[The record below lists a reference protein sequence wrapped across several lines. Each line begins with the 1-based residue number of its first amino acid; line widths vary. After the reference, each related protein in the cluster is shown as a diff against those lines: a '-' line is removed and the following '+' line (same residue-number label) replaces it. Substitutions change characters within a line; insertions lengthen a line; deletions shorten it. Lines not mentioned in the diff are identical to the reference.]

1 MNFKIKKGLDLP
13 IMGAPK
19 EELDL
24 SKNSKSV
31 AVVGFDYMG
40 MKPTM
45 DVKEGDAIKV
55 GQRLFGCKKNEGLIF
70 TSSAAGKVTQVNRG
84 EKRAFQSIV
93 IELSDN
99 QDHQGFN
106 SYKGKGSEAFSYTS
120 DQMKSLLVESGE
132 WRHLRCRPFEKVA
145 EVGGEAASSIFV
157 TAIDT
162 NPLAPNPVFI
172 ISQFEKEFKE
182 GLLALSNLSKNSK
195 NSKGKIYLCIEK
207 KADVVAQSMSEVE
220 TVTFSGV
227 HPAGNP
233 GTHIHFVDPVHLGK
247 VVWHI
252 GYQEVIAIGHLVL
265 TGELMTDKV
274 ISLAGPI
281 VKNPRY
287 LKVKRGANLSDIVEG
302 EIKEGFN
309 PRVISGSVFNGR
321 KSDQG
326 PFDFLGNYANQI
338 SIIEEDT
345 KREFLG
351 WHSPGFNKFS
361 LKGIYVSALNS
372 SKKFNF
378 TSTTNGSK
386 RAMVPIES
394 FEKVMPLDILPTQL
408 LRALEARDTDTAI
421 ELGAL
426 ELAEEDLA
434 LVTFAAPGKIDFPAV
449 LRENLTMIERE
460 G

>member
-1 MNFKIKKGLDLP
+1 MDFKIKKGLNLP
-13 IMGAPK
+13 IIGAPK

-31 AVVGFDYMG
+31 ALVGFDYIG

-45 DVKEGDAIKV
+45 NVKEGDAVRV
-55 GQRLFGCKKNEGLIF
+55 GQKLFECKKNNGLVF
-70 TSSAAGKVTQVNRG
+70 TSQAAGKVIQINRG
-84 EKRAFQSIV
+84 EKRVFQSMV
-93 IELSDN
+93 IELSSD
-99 QDHQGFN
+99 QDHVNFSN
-106 SYKGKGSEAFSYTS
+106 YRAKGASSYTAKE
-120 DQMKSLLVESGE
+120 MRALLVESGE
-132 WRHLRCRPFEKVA
+132 WKHLRQRPYEKVA
-145 EVGGEAASSIFV
+145 QVGGEASSVFV

-162 NPLAPNPVFI
+162 NPLAPNPIFVI
-172 ISQFEKEFKE
+172 KQFEKEFEE
-182 GLLALSNLSKNSK
+182 GLLALSKLP
-195 NSKGKIYLCIEK
+195 KGKTYLCIEK
-207 KADVVAQSMSEVE
+207 GAEISASSLSEIE

-233 GTHIHFVDPVHLGK
+233 GTHIHFVDPVHIDK

-252 GYQEVIAIGHLVL
+252 GYQDVIAIGHLVL

-274 ISLAGPI
+274 ISLAGPV

-287 LKVKRGANLSDIVEG
+287 VKVKRGARLSDIVEG
-302 EIKEGFN
+302 EVKGGFTV
-309 PRVISGSVFNGR
+309 RVISGSVFNGR

-326 PFDFLGNYANQI
+326 PFDFLGNYANQV

-345 KREFLG
+345 KRELLG
-351 WHSPGFNKFS
+351 WHSPGFDKFS
-361 LKGIYVSALNS
+361 LKGIYVSSLNP
-372 SKKFNF
+372 SKKFSF
-378 TSTTNGSK
+378 TSSTNGSK

-408 LRALEARDTDTAI
+408 LRALEARDTDSAVD
-421 ELGAL
+421 LGAL

-434 LVTFAAPGKIDFPAV
+434 LVTFAAPGKVDFPKV
-449 LRENLTMIERE
+449 LRENLIEIERE